1 MILNILTIVM
11 LLVITGLWC
20 TSQKGR
26 GFFSSF
32 LNMICVIA
40 AGAIAFGVWEPVTML
55 VIENFGTMSNNLVER
70 IAPTAALLLPFSIAL
85 AILRLTVDAFVG
97 KNVDFDDA
105 TNFIGG
111 MCCGV
116 VAAAITAGTVVVGLN
131 FLGVGR
137 TLLGHDYLGKEAG
150 NLVYSSNLWLP
161 VDKATVALYERL
173 STAGFA
179 TSTPLAEFAPD
190 LHEQA
195 VMSRAVYETEKDSKK
210 IPARASLDPKNQQLQ
225 IKGRLTVTGE
235 LPDLL
240 TDRWFPDRTH
250 TVRTIDDEPPAP
262 GSNAEIVF
270 MQVNSTGA
278 AEKSGQIIFTPGQ
291 IRMIATNRDGEGV
304 GIYPHAVFAKATQS
318 ALALTRFRFDDTN
331 ATIASPGRGGNHV
344 FGFEFLVPPGYTP
357 DSVIVRNI
365 RFSLDGVTQYP
376 APGEALAGAAARD
389 SAIAGGEVIA
399 ALDISMG
406 GVNLAAPTG
415 TPVATDNPIAQ
426 SSPVIQTPTLPDRFG
441 ITRNAEGGLTLV
453 EVRRGRSSTE
463 LVIRSGRGTFSA
475 DAIGNQVGA
484 SSIVAKSFEQPD
496 GQRVLMIP
504 LKKRK
509 QDAITPFG
517 RAVQELGTTAQPLLY
532 NSQSN
537 KWYQAFGFV
546 HINQSDNVTIQYD
559 FTKPITNLS
568 RDLPD
573 VNMNGNG
580 SGIYLV
586 FLVERGVSI
595 TDFVLN
601 IEGESA
607 PRNAVRFTP
616 PIPAG

>member
-1 MILNILTIVM
+1 MILNILTIVI

-20 TSQKGR
+20 TTQKGR

-32 LNMICVIA
+32 LNMVCVIA
-40 AGAIAFGVWEPVTML
+40 AGAIAFGVWEPLTML
-55 VIENFGTMSNNLVER
+55 VIENFGTASNNLVER
-70 IAPTAALLLPFSIAL
+70 IAPTAALLLPFSLAL
-85 AILRLTVDAFVG
+85 AVLRLSVDAFVG

-111 MCCGV
+111 MVCGV
-116 VAAAITAGTVVVGLN
+116 VAAAVTAGTVVVGLN

-137 TLLGHDYLGKEAG
+137 SLMGHDYLEREAG

-161 VDKATVALYERL
+161 VDKATVMLYEKL

-179 TSTPLAEFAPD
+179 TSTPLAEYAPD

-195 VMSRAVYETEKDSKK
+195 VMSRAVYETEKNSKK
-210 IPARASLDPKNQQLQ
+210 IPARSSLDPKNRQVQV
-225 IKGRLTVTGE
+225 KGRLTVTGE

-240 TDRWFPDRTH
+240 TDRWFPDRGH
-250 TVRTIDDEPPAP
+250 TVRTIDNEQPTP
-262 GSNAEIVF
+262 GSNAEVIF
-270 MQVNSTGA
+270 LQVNSTGA
-278 AEKSGQIIFTPGQ
+278 AEQSGQIVFTPGQ
-291 IRMIATNRDGEGV
+291 IRLIATNRDNEGV

-318 ALALTRFRFDDTN
+318 APSLTRFRFDDTN
-331 ATIASPGRGGNHV
+331 ASIASPGRGGNHV

-357 DSVIVRNI
+357 DSIIVRNI
-365 RFSLDGVTQYP
+365 RFSLDGVAQYP
-376 APGEALAGAAARD
+376 APGEALAGASARD
-389 SAIAGGEVIA
+389 SAIAGGEAIA
-399 ALDISMG
+399 ALDITMG
-406 GVNLAAPTG
+406 GIDLPAPTG
-415 TPVATDNPIAQ
+415 SPLATDNPTSQA
-426 SSPVIQTPTLPDRFG
+426 SSVVQTPTLPDRFG
-441 ITRNAEGGLTLV
+441 ITRNAEGGLTLA
-453 EVRRGRSSTE
+453 EIRRGRSSTE

-475 DAIGNQVGA
+475 SAIGNQVGA

-496 GQRVLMIP
+496 GQRVIMIP
-504 LKKRK
+504 LKQRK

-517 RAVQELGTTAQPLLY
+517 RAVQEMGTTAQPLLY
-532 NSQSN
+532 SSQGG

-546 HINQSDNVTIQYD
+546 HIDQSDNVTIQYD
-559 FTKPITNLS
+559 FTKPVTNLS

-580 SGIYLV
+580 AGIYLV

-607 PRNAVRFTP
+607 PRYAVRFTP
-616 PIPAG
+616 PIPGG